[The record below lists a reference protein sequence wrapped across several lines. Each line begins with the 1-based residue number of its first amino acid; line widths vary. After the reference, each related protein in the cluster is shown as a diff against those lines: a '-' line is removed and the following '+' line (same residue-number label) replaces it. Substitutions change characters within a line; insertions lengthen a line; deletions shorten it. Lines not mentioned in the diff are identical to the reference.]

1 MLGRRHVYK
10 LSRLILT
17 KLSKTLFETNYKIG
31 QFTSIHY
38 LAQVLTK
45 NNKRYNERSTKK
57 LNELKQRPCK

>member
-38 LAQVLTK
+38 LAQVLQKIIKGIMRVVQK
-45 NNKRYNERSTKK
+45 N
-57 LNELKQRPCK
+57 